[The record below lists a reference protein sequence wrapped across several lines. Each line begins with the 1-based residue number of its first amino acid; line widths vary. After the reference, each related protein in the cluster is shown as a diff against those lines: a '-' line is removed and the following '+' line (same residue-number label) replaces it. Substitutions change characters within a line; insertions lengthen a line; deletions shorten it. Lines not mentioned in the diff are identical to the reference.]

1 MYMQIHVQVSKRDVM
16 NIVKSWLSNSKR
28 WARNALVQVL
38 WYLCSFKLNAVTI
51 CSEFMSTFVYY
62 LPSL

>member
-38 WYLCSFKLNAVTI
+38 WYLCSF
-51 CSEFMSTFVYY
+51 
-62 LPSL
+62 